1 MDEVEGTTQKVVLVF
16 NLQQVLIGLVGLYG
30 LVMMIEWLFRLTK
43 RDDIII
49 PVRIGEDDDGV
60 CPECGTQVCP
70 TCGSVEN
77 RAGGFAKLM
86 VLSDVKEQLSGL
98 LRQLEGT
105 GRITSAADGTTNTGS
120 SEANGLETATAA
132 AAAAERNEKMDGQ

>member
-1 MDEVEGTTQKVVLVF
+1 MEGGTL
-16 NLQQVLIGLVGLYG
+16 VLIGLVGLYG
-30 LVMMIEWLFRLTK
+30 LVLMMEWLVRRAK

-49 PVRIGEDDDGV
+49 PVSIGEDDDGV

-70 TCGSVEN
+70 TCGNVEN

-86 VLSDVKEQLSGL
+86 VLSDVKGLLSGL
-98 LRQLEGT
+98 LGQLEGT
-105 GRITSAADGTTNTGS
+105 GRTTSAADGTTTTGS
-120 SEANGLETATAA
+120 SEANGLDTATAA